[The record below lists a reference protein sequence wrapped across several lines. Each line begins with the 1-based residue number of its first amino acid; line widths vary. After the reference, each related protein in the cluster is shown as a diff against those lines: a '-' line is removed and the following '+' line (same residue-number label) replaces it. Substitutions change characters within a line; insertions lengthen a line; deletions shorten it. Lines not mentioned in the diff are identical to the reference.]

1 MKNHKRIVATALLTA
16 TAMMQLTTTAL
27 AAKTDNAA
35 TDTRSDSYNNTA
47 HTTFGVIETD
57 KDVSGQV
64 SYEVPLYVTM
74 AATPGRNN
82 MLLPEA
88 KEYYI
93 ENTSPDIVDG
103 KNPIETN
110 PIGVTSLKVVGLDTN
125 TWKIRKKQFV
135 AKTEQN
141 KDEYERENV
150 EGNAHLMS
158 FSLGKIQL
166 GDDDKPWEGKFEH
179 TLFDES
185 MAADGK
191 NQSSTHWNK
200 LKASNQFVEFEGY
213 IHKGGLDGQQE
224 VKDNA
229 LVKIGKGAMRM
240 NVELESTI
248 ANLTPENRKNGGD
261 TSTTGLFKVQ
271 YTLAALDENGQPK
284 TAAVYAGDDWTLAG
298 YKQDP
303 SNKKN

>member
-35 TDTRSDSYNNTA
+35 TDNRSDSYNNTA
-47 HTTFGVIETD
+47 HTTFGVIETN

-74 AATPGRNN
+74 AATPNRNN
-82 MLLPEA
+82 MLLPS
-88 KEYYI
+88 KEQYYI

-125 TWKIRKKQFV
+125 TWEIRQSKFEAKKETGDTDNI
-135 AKTEQN
+135 AK
-141 KDEYERENV
+141 
-150 EGNAHLMS
+150 NAHVMS
-158 FSLGKIQL
+158 FSLGRIKL
-166 GDDDKPWEGKFEH
+166 GDDNNTWKGKFEH

-191 NQSSTHWNK
+191 TQSSSHWNK

-213 IHKGGLDGQQE
+213 IHKGGDDGQTE

-248 ANLTPENRKNGGD
+248 ANLTADERKNGGD

>member
-1 MKNHKRIVATALLTA
+1 MKNHRRIVATALLTA

-110 PIGVTSLKVVGLDTN
+110 PIGVTSLKVTGLPTN
-125 TWKIRKKQFV
+125 TWKIRQKKFDGKQG
-135 AKTEQN
+135 
-141 KDEYERENV
+141 
-150 EGNAHLMS
+150 EGDNITTNAHLMS
-158 FSLGKIQL
+158 FSIGKITL
-166 GDDDKPWEGKFEH
+166 GNDQTPWEGEFNE
-179 TLFDES
+179 TMFDQS
-185 MAADGK
+185 VNADGGMTSK
-191 NQSSTHWNK
+191 HWK
-200 LKASNQFVEFEGY
+200 MLQTGNQFV
-213 IHKGGLDGQQE
+213 IKDGWNNPNGNGQGQAKLE
-224 VKDNA
+224 NSLA
-229 LVKIGKGAMRM
+229 KIGKGAMRM

-248 ANLTPENRKNGGD
+248 ANLVADDRKNGGD

>member
-1 MKNHKRIVATALLTA
+1 MKNPKRIVATALLTA
-16 TAMMQLTTTAL
+16 TAMMQLSTTAL

-35 TDTRSDSYNNTA
+35 TDNRSDSYNNTA

-74 AATPGRNN
+74 AATPNRNN
-82 MLLPEA
+82 MLLPS
-88 KEYYI
+88 KEQYYI

-125 TWKIRKKQFV
+125 TWKIRQKKFEGKQGEGDNV
-135 AKTEQN
+135 AK
-141 KDEYERENV
+141 
-150 EGNAHLMS
+150 NAHVMS
-158 FSLGKIQL
+158 FSLGQIQL
-166 GDDDKPWEGKFEH
+166 GDNDNPWEKKFEY
-179 TLFDES
+179 TLFDEA
-185 MAADGK
+185 MNGTTQA
-191 NQSSTHWNK
+191 STHWKK
-200 LKASNQFVEFEGY
+200 LTTGNQFVIKDGWNNPNGGGVGVEG
-213 IHKGGLDGQQE
+213 KENSL
-224 VKDNA
+224 A
-229 LVKIGKGAMRM
+229 KIGKGAMRM

-248 ANLTPENRKNGGD
+248 ANLTADERKNGGD

>member
-35 TDTRSDSYNNTA
+35 TDNRSDSYNNTA

-74 AATPGRNN
+74 AATPNRNN
-82 MLLPEA
+82 MLLPS
-88 KEYYI
+88 KEQYYI

-125 TWKIRKKQFV
+125 TWKIRKKKFEG
-135 AKTEQN
+135 EQG
-141 KDEYERENV
+141 KGENV
-150 EGNAHLMS
+150 KDNNHIMT
-158 FSLGKIQL
+158 FSLGKIAL
-166 GDDDKPWEGKFEH
+166 GDDDHVWEGKFEH
-179 TLFDES
+179 TLFDEA
-185 MAADGK
+185 MNGTGK
-191 NQSSTHWNK
+191 ASTHWKN
-200 LKASNQFVEFEGY
+200 LQTGNQFV
-213 IHKGGLDGQQE
+213 IKDGWNNPNGAGAGQAKLE
-224 VKDNA
+224 NSLA
-229 LVKIGKGAMRM
+229 KIGKGAMRM

-248 ANLTPENRKNGGD
+248 ANLTADERKNGGD

>member
-1 MKNHKRIVATALLTA
+1 MKNHRRIVATALLTA

-110 PIGVTSLKVVGLDTN
+110 PIGVTSLKVTGLPTN
-125 TWKIRKKQFV
+125 TWKIRQKPFV

-141 KDEYERENV
+141 TAEYEQDNV
-150 EGNAHLMS
+150 QSNAHLMS
-158 FSLGKIQL
+158 FSIGKIKL
-166 GDDDKPWEGKFEH
+166 GNDTTPWVGEFNE
-179 TLFDES
+179 TMFDQS
-185 MAADGK
+185 VNVDGVKTSKHWK
-191 NQSSTHWNK
+191 NLQTG
-200 LKASNQFVEFEGY
+200 NQFV
-213 IHKGGLDGQQE
+213 IKDGWNNPNGNGQGVPKLE
-224 VKDNA
+224 NSLA
-229 LVKIGKGAMRM
+229 KIGKGAMRM

-248 ANLTPENRKNGGD
+248 ANLAADDRKNGGD

>member
-1 MKNHKRIVATALLTA
+1 MKNHRRIVATALLTA

-110 PIGVTSLKVVGLDTN
+110 PIGVTSLKVTGLPTN

-141 KDEYERENV
+141 KNEYEQENI
-150 EGNAHLMS
+150 ETNAHLMS
-158 FSLGKIQL
+158 FSLGKIAL
-166 GDDDKPWEGKFEH
+166 GDDNTPWEGQFER

-185 MAADGK
+185 MDATGK
-191 NQSSTHWNK
+191 NQSTSHWNQ

-213 IHKGGLDGQQE
+213 VHKGGVDGQTE

-248 ANLTPENRKNGGD
+248 ANLTADKRKNGGD
-261 TSTTGLFKVQ
+261 ASTTGLFKVQ

>member
-35 TDTRSDSYNNTA
+35 TDNRSDSYNNTA

-74 AATPGRNN
+74 AATPNRNN
-82 MLLPEA
+82 MLLPS
-88 KEYYI
+88 KEQYYI

-125 TWKIRKKQFV
+125 TWEIRQKKFE
-135 AKTEQN
+135 AKKESGDN
-141 KDEYERENV
+141 DNIAK
-150 EGNAHLMS
+150 NAHVMS
-158 FSLGKIQL
+158 FSLGQIKL
-166 GDDDKPWEGKFEH
+166 GDDNNTWKGKFEH
-179 TLFDES
+179 TLFDEA
-185 MAADGK
+185 MNETGQA
-191 NQSSTHWNK
+191 STHWKK
-200 LKASNQFVEFEGY
+200 LTTGNQFVIKDGWNNPN
-213 IHKGGLDGQQE
+213 GGGVGVEKKENSL
-224 VKDNA
+224 A
-229 LVKIGKGAMRM
+229 KIGKGAMRM

-248 ANLTPENRKNGGD
+248 ANLTAAERRNGGD

>member
-1 MKNHKRIVATALLTA
+1 MKNHRRIVATALLTA

-110 PIGVTSLKVVGLDTN
+110 PIGVTSLKVTGLPTN
-125 TWKIRKKQFV
+125 TWKIRQKQFV
-135 AKTEQN
+135 PESVK
-141 KDEYERENV
+141 
-150 EGNAHLMS
+150 LIS
-158 FSLGKIQL
+158 SQL
-166 GDDDKPWEGKFEH
+166 P
-179 TLFDES
+179 
-185 MAADGK
+185 
-191 NQSSTHWNK
+191 
-200 LKASNQFVEFEGY
+200 
-213 IHKGGLDGQQE
+213 
-224 VKDNA
+224 
-229 LVKIGKGAMRM
+229 
-240 NVELESTI
+240 
-248 ANLTPENRKNGGD
+248 
-261 TSTTGLFKVQ
+261 
-271 YTLAALDENGQPK
+271 
-284 TAAVYAGDDWTLAG
+284 
-298 YKQDP
+298 
-303 SNKKN
+303 

>member
-1 MKNHKRIVATALLTA
+1 MKNHRRIVATALLTA

-47 HTTFGVIETD
+47 HTTFGVIETN

-125 TWKIRKKQFV
+125 TWQIRQAKFDGKQG
-135 AKTEQN
+135 EG
-141 KDEYERENV
+141 DNV
-150 EGNAHLMS
+150 QKNAHLMS
-158 FSLGKIQL
+158 FSIGKIKL
-166 GDDDKPWEGKFEH
+166 GNDQSPWKGQ
-179 TLFDES
+179 FDETMFDQS
-185 MAADGK
+185 VNADGANTSK
-191 NQSSTHWNK
+191 HWK
-200 LKASNQFVEFEGY
+200 SLQTGNQFVIKDGWNNPN
-213 IHKGGLDGQQE
+213 GGGHGVPQLE
-224 VKDNA
+224 NSLA
-229 LVKIGKGAMRM
+229 KIGKGAMRM

-248 ANLTPENRKNGGD
+248 ANLTADERSNNGD

>member
-74 AATPGRNN
+74 AATPNRNN
-82 MLLPEA
+82 MLLPS
-88 KEYYI
+88 KEQYYI

-110 PIGVTSLKVVGLDTN
+110 PIGVTSLKVEGLDTN
-125 TWKIRKKQFV
+125 TWKIRKKKF
-135 AKTEQN
+135 
-141 KDEYERENV
+141 
-150 EGNAHLMS
+150 EGKQGEGDNITDNNHTMT
-158 FSLGKIQL
+158 FSLGQIQL
-166 GDDDKPWEGKFEH
+166 GDDNNPWEKKFEH
-179 TLFDES
+179 TLFDEA
-185 MAADGK
+185 MNETGQA
-191 NQSSTHWNK
+191 STHWKK
-200 LKASNQFVEFEGY
+200 LSTGNQFVIKDGWNNPN
-213 IHKGGLDGQQE
+213 GGGPGVE
-224 VKDNA
+224 KKENA
-229 LVKIGKGAMRM
+229 LAKIGKGAMRM

-248 ANLTPENRKNGGD
+248 ANLTDTQRKNAD
-261 TSTTGLFKVQ
+261 ESTTGLFKVQ

>member
-1 MKNHKRIVATALLTA
+1 MKNHRRIVATALLTA

-110 PIGVTSLKVVGLDTN
+110 PIGVTSLKVTGLPTN
-125 TWKIRKKQFV
+125 TWKIRQKQFV

-141 KDEYERENV
+141 KTECEQDNIK
-150 EGNAHLMS
+150 GNAHLMS
-158 FSLGKIQL
+158 FSIGKIKL
-166 GDDDKPWEGKFEH
+166 GNDTTPWVGEFNE
-179 TLFDES
+179 TMFDQS
-185 MAADGK
+185 VNADGEKTSKHWK
-191 NQSSTHWNK
+191 NLQTG
-200 LKASNQFVEFEGY
+200 NQFV
-213 IHKGGLDGQQE
+213 IKDGWNNPNGNGQGAAKLE
-224 VKDNA
+224 NSLA
-229 LVKIGKGAMRM
+229 KIGKGAMRM

-248 ANLTPENRKNGGD
+248 ANLAADDRKNGGD

>member
-35 TDTRSDSYNNTA
+35 TDNRSDSYNNTA

-74 AATPGRNN
+74 AATPNRNN
-82 MLLPEA
+82 MLLPS
-88 KEYYI
+88 KEQYYI

-125 TWKIRKKQFV
+125 TWKIRQTKF
-135 AKTEQN
+135 
-141 KDEYERENV
+141 
-150 EGNAHLMS
+150 EGTQGKGDNIAVNNRLMT
-158 FSLGKIQL
+158 FSLGKIAL
-166 GDDDKPWEGKFEH
+166 GNDATPWEGKFEY

-185 MAADGK
+185 MDETGAK
-191 NQSSTHWNK
+191 PSTTHWKNVK
-200 LKASNQFVEFEGY
+200 TTNQFVIKEGWNNPNGNGTGVA
-213 IHKGGLDGQQE
+213 KKVNSL
-224 VKDNA
+224 A
-229 LVKIGKGAMRM
+229 KIGKGAMRM

-248 ANLTPENRKNGGD
+248 ANLTADERKNGGN

>member
-35 TDTRSDSYNNTA
+35 TDNRSDSYNNTA

-74 AATPGRNN
+74 AATPNRNN
-82 MLLPEA
+82 MLLPS
-88 KEYYI
+88 KEQYYI

-125 TWKIRKKQFV
+125 TWKIRKKKFEGKQG
-135 AKTEQN
+135 EG
-141 KDEYERENV
+141 ENV
-150 EGNAHLMS
+150 STNNHLMT
-158 FSLGKIQL
+158 FSLGKIAL
-166 GDDDKPWEGKFEH
+166 GNDDKPWEGKFEY

-185 MAADGK
+185 MDATGA
-191 NQSSTHWNK
+191 NPSTTHWK
-200 LKASNQFVEFEGY
+200 KVDATNQFVIKDGWNNPNGGGEGVAA
-213 IHKGGLDGQQE
+213 KENSL
-224 VKDNA
+224 A
-229 LVKIGKGAMRM
+229 KIGKGAMRM

-248 ANLTPENRKNGGD
+248 ANLTADERKNGGD